1 MDLALQISIGLV
13 VGILGSF
20 AIWFCPPPIANAVQ
34 KVIAVLCT
42 PFIVMSNPILR
53 WLGIVDKD

>member
-13 VGILGSF
+13 AGILGSF

-34 KVIAVLCT
+34 KILVVLST
-42 PFIVMSNPILR
+42 PFILLSNPFLR